1 MKDFIENY
9 CNEDFEEY
17 LKLFTLKLKEELGYY
32 LDPKG
37 FPSDLKMKRDY
48 IENTK
53 KYAIQEHTL
62 QRNVAFGAGVIT
74 ELALFS
80 NLMKELS
87 LLVMEVPEVNAFPE
101 FMVCYLGST
110 VALGVFALLVGM
122 IDKSEKKELEEINK
136 YFKEDNNSSL
146 RELMIF
152 LCILYVEEKFKHDR
166 KAEADWNKVPL
177 LLQQEFETIGK
188 TLVKQIRGREFS
200 HKLSDALTPYFMSRV
215 NPPSVED
222 SLNNKMVAFK
232 YLLDA
237 LEHAMDKSNPSI
249 DKQRFIKTALR
260 IRHETERDL
269 IAIHKLKEKENSTCS
284 TAESTNVFG
293 FFSLQKDQDNKS
305 ITEEQFNYKAS

>member
-17 LKLFTLKLKEELGYY
+17 LKLFTLKLKEELGFY

-48 IENTK
+48 LHDASEYVDKTIMLQCGVAVGGYIIIPTVWPLFFLGIIK
-53 KYAIQEHTL
+53 DTL
-62 QRNVAFGAGVIT
+62 ADIPAEDPLLFSLLGCIISLGVLGLGA
-74 ELALFS
+74 LALG
-80 NLMKELS
+80 NAQKELNQ
-87 LLVMEVPEVNAFPE
+87 LYQHF
-101 FMVCYLGST
+101 
-110 VALGVFALLVGM
+110 
-122 IDKSEKKELEEINK
+122 I
-136 YFKEDNNSSL
+136 EDNNSSL
-146 RELMIF
+146 RELMFF

-166 KAEADWNKVPL
+166 KSEADWNKVPL

-188 TLVKQIRGREFS
+188 NLVKQIRGREFS

-222 SLNNKMVAFK
+222 SLNNKMIAFK

-305 ITEEQFNYKAS
+305 IAEEQFNYKAS